1 MKVFISWS
9 GTTSHKVAIVLRDWL
24 PSVLQT
30 IKPYVS
36 SEDIDKGA
44 RWSSDIAGELDA
56 SAYGIVCLTPENV
69 DAPWINFEAGALGKS
84 VDKSRVSPFL
94 FRLKRS
100 DVNGPILQ
108 FQSTIVER
116 EDVFKLVRSMN
127 DACQQEALEDAR
139 LERAFDVWWPQLEAE
154 LNGIPQA
161 EQPAQLAEAD
171 RGVDS
176 KTSQVLEEL
185 LELTRT
191 NHKILRDPT
200 ALLPIE
206 YFHQAINRTRHG
218 MIGPDTPA
226 FMDALK
232 RFAEV
237 EAFCDRIRSTG
248 PVTPDLL
255 ELFELVSR
263 MEGPLRYLA
272 RDSGL
277 RWPRDLERP
286 RL

>member
-1 MKVFISWS
+1 
-9 GTTSHKVAIVLRDWL
+9 LRDWL

-116 EDVFKLVRSMN
+116 EDVSKLVRSMN
-127 DACQQEALEDAR
+127 AACQQDALEDAR
-139 LERAFDVWWPQLEAE
+139 LDKAFDVWWPKLEEE
-154 LNGIPQA
+154 LNAIPEA
-161 EQPAQLAEAD
+161 AHQPVKAD
-171 RGVDS
+171 GGTDS

-200 ALLPIE
+200 SLLPME
-206 YFHQAINRTRHG
+206 YLNHAMNRSRHEPPLDMRAI
-218 MIGPDTPA
+218 D
-226 FMDALK
+226 DVLK
-232 RFAEV
+232 RFMELQAHCARMRDASEM
-237 EAFCDRIRSTG
+237 
-248 PVTPDLL
+248 TPLL
-255 ELFELVSR
+255 GELFDLVSR
-263 MEGPLRYLA
+263 LEGPLRYVFREFGLRSA
-272 RDSGL
+272 RDRGL
-277 RWPRDLERP
+277 
-286 RL
+286 